1 MRTLGQ
7 DFQGLPPQ
15 MVQQF
20 LHLLEDVSRIQQVL
34 LDETAF
40 LRARLRDLEARTP
53 PGPAP
58 AGEEGRRP

>member
-1 MRTLGQ
+1 MPTPGQ
-7 DFQGLPPQ
+7 DFTGLPPQ

-40 LRARLRDLEARTP
+40 LRARLRELESRTP
-53 PGPAP
+53 PGPFP
-58 AGEEGRRP
+58 AD

>member
-1 MRTLGQ
+1 MPGQ
-7 DFQGLPPQ
+7 DFPGLPPQ
-15 MVQQF
+15 MVLRF
-20 LHLLEDVSRIQQVL
+20 LRLLEDVSRIQQVL

-58 AGEEGRRP
+58 GGEGAQNKDQ